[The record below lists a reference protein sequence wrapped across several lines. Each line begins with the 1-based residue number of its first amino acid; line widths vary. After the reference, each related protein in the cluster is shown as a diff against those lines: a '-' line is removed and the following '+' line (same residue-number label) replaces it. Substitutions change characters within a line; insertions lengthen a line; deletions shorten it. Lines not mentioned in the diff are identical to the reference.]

1 MTPINMIDAC
11 MEISSAELGVLAA
24 RCPHCQGNFEIRPA
38 TDRIDLGYCDGGPV
52 VRFDVAFSLSF
63 AGLVVEHGEDPP
75 VLVLR
80 TSDRR
85 WVFRE

>member
-11 MEISSAELGVLAA
+11 MEISNAELGVLAA
-24 RCPHCQGNFEIRPA
+24 RCPHCQGNFEIQPA

-52 VRFDVAFSLSF
+52 VSFDVAFSLSF
-63 AGLVVEHGEDPP
+63 AGLVVERGEDPS